1 MRQWT
6 MHDADIKFI
15 QFCRKSVMNNETD
28 FPNNHYEHSDIE
40 CLQELDK
47 LIKNIKEVK
56 HESRS

>member
-6 MHDADIKFI
+6 MHNPDIKFI
-15 QFCRKSVMNNETD
+15 QFCRKSVMNREGE

-47 LIKNIKEVK
+47 LIKELNA
-56 HESRS
+56 

>member
-15 QFCRKSVMNNETD
+15 QFCRKSIMNNEIE
-28 FPNNHYEHSDIE
+28 FPNNHYAHSDIE

-47 LIKNIKEVK
+47 LIKNIKESK
-56 HESRS
+56 